1 MNRRPRRLPVLRFA
15 LALGAISATVAVI
28 PGARGQDKALPGAA
42 ALRAE
47 PTIDMEVA
55 VLLKDGSR
63 LLGTLTTISPD
74 RVTLRVG
81 DALRDIERSTIARME
96 YEIVL
101 VMRDGQ
107 RVVGTLVEQTRD
119 WFTLR
124 IAGVEARVPTETVE
138 RIELQKPLRHRYEQ
152 MRSLIDDGDVER
164 LLLVA
169 EWLRSVSMFEEA
181 IAEID
186 HVLRVEPFNDRAR
199 QLRDLVSRQIEM
211 RDRREARERE
221 RREAARTAPVQPADP
236 APIDDADEP
245 IESEEQADAAEASGR
260 KVPLGHRRDF
270 PLLSDGQVNLMKVY
284 EIDLRDPPRL
294 LIERSTIDKLLQ
306 RFAGSTLLPST
317 KAERDRFYRKPP
329 EEILDLMFQLQAR
342 DLYGEVRVLGPVK
355 SMERFRDHVQ
365 VTWLLQNC
373 STSGCHG
380 DANASGLTLYRR
392 RPGSDQSVYTN
403 FLILDRYRTG
413 DDEALINW
421 QTPDRSLL
429 LQMGMNRDNAFRP
442 HPEVKGWRAVF
453 RNPSD
458 RRFRQAVE
466 WIESMYRPRTELPI
480 EYDPPGESS
489 RAASVTTDQPTPE

>member
-1 MNRRPRRLPVLRFA
+1 MNRRQRRLPVLRIA
-15 LALGAISATVAVI
+15 LALGAFGAAVATT
-28 PGARGQDKALPGAA
+28 PGALGQDKSLPGAS

-47 PTIDMEVA
+47 PTIDMDVA
-55 VLLKDGSR
+55 VVLKDGGR
-63 LLGTLTTISPD
+63 IAGTLTTINPE
-74 RVTLRVG
+74 RVTVRVG
-81 DALRDIERSTIARME
+81 DALRDIERSKIARLE

-107 RVVGTLVEQTRD
+107 RLVGTLVEQSRD

-124 IAGVEARVPTETVE
+124 IAGVEARIPTENVE
-138 RIELQKPLRHRYEQ
+138 RIELQKPLRQRYEQ

-169 EWLRSVSMFEEA
+169 EWLRSVGMYEEA
-181 IAEID
+181 LHEID
-186 HVLRVEPFNDRAR
+186 HILRVEQFNDRAR

-211 RDRREARERE
+211 RDRREQRERE
-221 RREAARTAPVQPADP
+221 RREAERTAPAKPVEPEASET
-236 APIDDADEP
+236 DDGS
-245 IESEEQADAAEASGR
+245 IESEEEADAAEAAGR

-270 PLLSDGQVNLMKVY
+270 PLLSESQVNLMKVY
-284 EIDLRDPPRL
+284 EMDLRDPPRI

-306 RFAGSTLLPST
+306 RYAGSTLLPST
-317 KAERDRFYRKPP
+317 KVERDRFYRKPP
-329 EEILDLMFQLQAR
+329 DEIVDLMFQLQAR
-342 DLYGEVRVLGPVK
+342 DLYSEVRVLGGVE

-365 VTWLLQNC
+365 ITWLLQNC

-380 DANASGLTLYRR
+380 DANSSGLTLYRR

-403 FLILDRYRTG
+403 FLILDRFRTSDG
-413 DDEALINW
+413 EALINW

-429 LQMGMNRDNAFRP
+429 LQMGLNRDNAFRP

-453 RNPSD
+453 RSSSD

-480 EYDPPGESS
+480 EYDPPGEAS
-489 RAASVTTDQPTPE
+489 RAASTTTGAPTPE

>member
-1 MNRRPRRLPVLRFA
+1 MKRRPRRFPVLRFT
-15 LALGAISATVAVI
+15 LGTLGATVAFI
-28 PGARGQDKALPGAA
+28 PGAQGQETTLPGAS

-55 VLLKDGSR
+55 VLLKDGVR
-63 LLGTLTTISPD
+63 LEGVLTTINPD

-81 DALRDIERSTIARME
+81 DALRDIERSKIARME

-107 RVVGTLVEQTRD
+107 RLVGTLVEQTRD

-138 RIELQKPLRHRYEQ
+138 RIELQKPLRQRYEQ

-169 EWLRSVSMFEEA
+169 EWLRSVGMFEEA
-181 IAEID
+181 ITEVD

-211 RDRREARERE
+211 RDRREQRERE
-221 RREAARTAPVQPADP
+221 RRESAGNSRSAPAEPAPVGSGE
-236 APIDDADEP
+236 EP
-245 IESEEQADAAEASGR
+245 VESEEQADAAEAAGR
-260 KVPLGHRRDF
+260 RVPLGHRRDF
-270 PLLSDGQVNLMKVY
+270 PLLSEGQVNLMKIY
-284 EIDLRDPPRL
+284 ELDLRDPPRL

-317 KAERDRFYRKPP
+317 KVERDRFYRKPP

-342 DLYGEVRVLGPVK
+342 DLYGEVRVLGGVK
-355 SMERFRDHVQ
+355 SMELFRDHVQ
-365 VTWLLQNC
+365 ITWLLQNC

-380 DANASGLTLYRR
+380 DANASGLTFHRR

-403 FLILDRYRTG
+403 FLILDRYRTSDG
-413 DDEALINW
+413 QALINW

-458 RRFRQAVE
+458 RRFRQTVE
-466 WIESMYRPRTELPI
+466 WIESMYRPRTDAPI

-489 RAASVTTDQPTPE
+489 RAAPAPSAEPMPE